1 MKHTAPMIK
10 KRISTPPSLSA
21 AIITVGAGLGR
32 RVGAGL
38 GSDVG
43 AGLGG
48 GVGAGLGS
56 GFGARLGGSVGA
68 ALGSSVVGT
77 GVGSGVGVRVGTN
90 VGVRVGTGDGDVD
103 GCSDGAGDGGVDG
116 SGDGAGV
123 GENVATSTESAC
135 ALAIDSRR
143 AARSPGALVPARR
156 RRAAADWI
164 AVVKLPSLTAAS
176 SVAIT
181 CEYTLWSPLLSAYVL
196 AMNAS
201 GMRTSLV
208 RVTPVVPSAYSAHV
222 ASSNVEFERT
232 ASHASS

>member
-1 MKHTAPMIK
+1 MMLQTRQQTTTTMMMIK
-10 KRISTPPSLSA
+10 RRTTAESFSEVSPA
-21 AIITVGAGLGR
+21 DGENVGA
-32 RVGAGL
+32 
-38 GSDVG
+38 DVG
-43 AGLGG
+43 ILVSEN
-48 GVGAGLGS
+48 VGTGKGS
-56 GFGARLGGSVGA
+56 GVGGSVGRGIGIA
-68 ALGSSVVGT
+68 VGE
-77 GVGSGVGVRVGTN
+77 
-90 VGVRVGTGDGDVD
+90 GDGRVLGTAVGD
-103 GCSDGAGDGGVDG
+103 GNGSMLGAAVGEGDGGVLGAGDGCDVGTG
-116 SGDGAGV
+116 LGAGV

-164 AVVKLPSLTAAS
+164 AVVKLPSLTAAA

-181 CEYTLWSPLLSAYVL
+181 CECTLWSPLLSAYVL

-201 GMRTSLV
+201 ATRTSLV
-208 RVTPVVPSAYSAHV
+208 RVTPVLSAYSAHV

>member
-1 MKHTAPMIK
+1 MQQQLPTTTTMII
-10 KRISTPPSLSA
+10 RPSRTTSA
-21 AIITVGAGLGR
+21 LEASMAVGA
-32 RVGAGL
+32 
-38 GSDVG
+38 DVG
-43 AGLGG
+43 VVVGSGLWAATVF
-48 GVGAGLGS
+48 GVGAGTDTGT
-56 GFGARLGGSVGA
+56 GKAVVGGSVG
-68 ALGSSVVGT
+68 LGSGTAVGEGAGT
-77 GVGSGVGVRVGTN
+77 AVGE
-90 VGVRVGTGDGDVD
+90 GDGE
-103 GCSDGAGDGGVDG
+103 SDGAGDGGVLGAGDG
-116 SGDGAGV
+116 DDVGTGLGAGV

-135 ALAIDSRR
+135 ALAIDSCR

-201 GMRTSLV
+201 GTRTSLV

>member
-1 MKHTAPMIK
+1 MLGAG
-10 KRISTPPSLSA
+10 
-21 AIITVGAGLGR
+21 VGATL
-32 RVGAGL
+32 GAGD

-43 AGLGG
+43 AW
-48 GVGAGLGS
+48 VGE
-56 GFGARLGGSVGA
+56 
-68 ALGSSVVGT
+68 
-77 GVGSGVGVRVGTN
+77 
-90 VGVRVGTGDGDVD
+90 
-103 GCSDGAGDGGVDG
+103 
-116 SGDGAGV
+116 GV

-181 CEYTLWSPLLSAYVL
+181 CECTLWSPLLSAYVL

-201 GMRTSLV
+201 GTRTSDV
-208 RVTPVVPSAYSAHV
+208 RVTPVPSVYSAHV
-222 ASSNVEFERT
+222 ASSNVAFERT

>member
-1 MKHTAPMIK
+1 M
-10 KRISTPPSLSA
+10 
-21 AIITVGAGLGR
+21 
-32 RVGAGL
+32 RV
-38 GSDVG
+38 
-43 AGLGG
+43 
-48 GVGAGLGS
+48 
-56 GFGARLGGSVGA
+56 
-68 ALGSSVVGT
+68 
-77 GVGSGVGVRVGTN
+77 
-90 VGVRVGTGDGDVD
+90 
-103 GCSDGAGDGGVDG
+103 GAGDGGVDG

-143 AARSPGALVPARR
+143 AARGPGAPAPASRR
-156 RRAAADWI
+156 RLAAVWI

-181 CEYTLWSPLLSAYVL
+181 CECTLWSPLLSAYVL